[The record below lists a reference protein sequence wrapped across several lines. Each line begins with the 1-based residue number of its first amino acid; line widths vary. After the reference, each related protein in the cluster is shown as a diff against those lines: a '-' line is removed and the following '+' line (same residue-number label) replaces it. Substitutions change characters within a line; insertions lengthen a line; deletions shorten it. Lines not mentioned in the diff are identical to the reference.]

1 LDITLITSIF
11 ESPFHSNRAP
21 YNEQLFLRLNQNS
34 NININIIRPI
44 SWVEIAKSN
53 KKLNKAEYY
62 QDDWNGIPILFP
74 TYYFIPRI
82 GHYISG
88 YCYWLSVYKAFYST
102 QKIPDV
108 FFSAWAYPDAFA
120 TMLLAKKHKKPLVVS
135 VLGSDI
141 NILAQQPDKKRKLQQ
156 VLNYASAIFSP
167 SRALADCVVALGV
180 DTAKVHVVH
189 CGIDTQLFFPS
200 DRNSCAQELDIP
212 ADKKRI
218 LYIGNYKV
226 AKGIIDYLQ
235 AVHQLSKKHT
245 DFEAVI
251 IGKGEDEQL
260 VHNTIAKLEIAPF
273 VRLVGEVD
281 HDKLNS
287 WLNASD
293 CLCLPSYAEG
303 LPNVV
308 LEALATHT
316 NVVATNVGGI
326 PEAVK
331 NADCCLMNPGD
342 INGLTD
348 RLENALYDPSF
359 TTEPGFAIRSYED
372 MAQQVLTLTESAHH
386 TFSHE

>member
-1 LDITLITSIF
+1 MDITLITSIF

-21 YNEQLFLRLNQNS
+21 YNEQLFLRLSRNA
-34 NININIIRPI
+34 NINIIRPI
-44 SWVEIAKSN
+44 SWVEIAKST
-53 KKLNKAEYY
+53 KKLSKADYY
-62 QDDWNGIPILFP
+62 EGDWNGIPILFP
-74 TYYFIPRI
+74 TYYFIPRV

-108 FFSAWAYPDAFA
+108 FFSAWVYPDAFA

-141 NILAQQPDKKRKLQQ
+141 NVLAQQSDKKRKLQQ

-189 CGIDTQLFFPS
+189 CGIDAQLFFPS
-200 DRNSCAQELDIP
+200 DRKICAQQLDIP

-218 LYIGNYKV
+218 VYIGNFKV
-226 AKGIIDYLQ
+226 AKGIIDYLE
-235 AVHQLSKKHT
+235 AVHKLSKKHT

-260 VHNTIAKLEIAPF
+260 VRNTIAKLDIAPF
-273 VRLVGEVD
+273 VRLVGEVN
-281 HDKLNS
+281 HDKLNI
-287 WLNASD
+287 WLNSSD

-308 LEALATHT
+308 LEALATNT

-331 NADCCLMNPGD
+331 NSDRCLMNPGD
-342 INGLTD
+342 IDGLTD
-348 RLENALYDPSF
+348 RLESALYDSSF
-359 TTEPGFAIRSYED
+359 VTEPGFAIRSYED
-372 MAQQVLTLTESAHH
+372 MAQQVLELTESAYRG
-386 TFSHE
+386 FSQK

>member
-180 DTAKVHVVH
+180 D
-189 CGIDTQLFFPS
+189 
-200 DRNSCAQELDIP
+200 RY
-212 ADKKRI
+212 R
-218 LYIGNYKV
+218 
-226 AKGIIDYLQ
+226 
-235 AVHQLSKKHT
+235 
-245 DFEAVI
+245 
-251 IGKGEDEQL
+251 
-260 VHNTIAKLEIAPF
+260 TI
-273 VRLVGEVD
+273 
-281 HDKLNS
+281 
-287 WLNASD
+287 
-293 CLCLPSYAEG
+293 
-303 LPNVV
+303 
-308 LEALATHT
+308 
-316 NVVATNVGGI
+316 
-326 PEAVK
+326 
-331 NADCCLMNPGD
+331 
-342 INGLTD
+342 
-348 RLENALYDPSF
+348 
-359 TTEPGFAIRSYED
+359 
-372 MAQQVLTLTESAHH
+372 
-386 TFSHE
+386 FSI